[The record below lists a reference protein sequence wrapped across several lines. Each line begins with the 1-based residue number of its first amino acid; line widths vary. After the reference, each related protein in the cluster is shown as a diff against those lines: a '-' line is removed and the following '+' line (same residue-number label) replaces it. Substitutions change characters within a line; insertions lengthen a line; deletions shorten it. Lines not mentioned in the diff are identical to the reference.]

1 MVLEN
6 GKGAG
11 LLEAAGLA
19 SFLGNAK
26 SSHKA
31 RPLLSGGKV
40 LLNPITDKK
49 ECEQFR
55 S

>member
-1 MVLEN
+1 MVLEK
-6 GKGAG
+6 GRGAG
-11 LLEAAGLA
+11 LSEAAGLA

-31 RPLLSGGKV
+31 RPLLSVGEV
-40 LLNPITDKK
+40 LLNPIIDKK